1 MVSSLKKEK
10 LFCDDNFL
18 YGEKENHLKTKNV
31 HVIYLDIVTNDDNFT
46 PNSPQIYLS

>member
-1 MVSSLKKEK
+1 MVCHQKKEGII
-10 LFCDDNFL
+10 CDDKFL
-18 YGEKENHLKTKNV
+18 YEKNENHLKTKNV